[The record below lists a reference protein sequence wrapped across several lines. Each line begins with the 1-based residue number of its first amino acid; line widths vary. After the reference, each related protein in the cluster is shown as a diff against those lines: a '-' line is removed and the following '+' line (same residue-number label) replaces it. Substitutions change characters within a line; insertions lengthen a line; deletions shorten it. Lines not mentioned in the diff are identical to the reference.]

1 MPTRPFIALLLLPL
15 LAAAASAC
23 PFCGA
28 QGETLSGEV
37 AKADFI
43 VFGVMKNA
51 KQDPAD
57 FTRGTT
63 ELHIEETVK
72 GHEFLKDKKVLTV
85 PRVIRPTGKEKEVRY
100 LLFCLVNPD
109 DADPKNLSKA
119 KFDAYRGEQMQPE
132 SKLPSYLK
140 NATVARTKP
149 AVERLRF
156 FFDYLTDSDLVISS
170 DALMEFGNTEY
181 ADVRKLA
188 EDRVNPLSPD
198 KIAGWLK
205 DKNTPASKYGLLGL
219 LLGHCGDAKKHADL
233 LRSMVDD
240 KDNQFNSGL
249 DGIFAAYILL
259 DKEKGWKR
267 LFEYSASQPAEFN
280 TQFTVLKVLRFFYE
294 YRPDVVAHPTVLEGM
309 KVLAA
314 LPDIADMPIEDLRKW
329 KRWELTDFVL
339 NFDGQESHNKFGIV
353 RRAILRFAIQAA
365 DAGNQKAK
373 AFVKVAEGKDAEKV
387 KYLRELLED
396 EKPKDTKPKS
406 E

>member
-1 MPTRPFIALLLLPL
+1 MPTRPTALALLLLPL

-43 VFGVMKNA
+43 VYGVMKNA

-63 ELHIEETVK
+63 ELHIEDTIK
-72 GHEFLKDKKVLTV
+72 GHEFLKDKKVITI

-109 DADPKNLSKA
+109 DDDPKDLSKA
-119 KFDAYRGEQMQPE
+119 KLDAYRGEQMVPE

-170 DALMEFGNTEY
+170 DALMEFGNTDY
-181 ADVRKLA
+181 ADVRALA
-188 EDRVNPLSPD
+188 SDKKNPLPAD
-198 KIAGWLK
+198 KIAGWLT
-205 DKNTPASKYGLLGL
+205 DKNTPASKYGLFGL
-219 LLGHCGDAKKHADL
+219 LLGHCGDAAKHAEQ
-233 LRSMVDD
+233 LRALIDD

-249 DGIFAAYILL
+249 DGIFAGYVML
-259 DKEKGWKR
+259 DKDKGWKR
-267 LFEYSASQPAEFN
+267 LFEYSAGTPTEFN
-280 TQFTVLKVLRFFYE
+280 TQFTVLKVLRFFYD
-294 YRPDVVAHPTVLEGM
+294 YRPDVVPQATVLDGM
-309 KVLAA
+309 KTLAG

-329 KRWELTDFVL
+329 KRWELTEFVL
-339 NFDGQESHNKFGIV
+339 NFDAVPTHNKFGIV
-353 RRAILRFAIQAA
+353 RRSILRFAIQAA
-365 DAGNQKAK
+365 DAGNEKAK
-373 AFVKVAEGKDAEKV
+373 AFVKAAEAKDAEKV
-387 KYLRELLED
+387 KYLRELLQD
-396 EKPKDTKPKS
+396 ETPKDPKS